1 MALVTLRDGG
11 GTARGYSDRGCGGG
25 MPPRSGKNKKD
36 QIDKP
41 LLSYTLSLLL
51 NWIVPFCLG
60 TISCGMSHAVLLS
73 FISSHASHVSLL
85 LLPFYL
91 SSPFPYLN
99 FSSLCLAV

>member
-41 LLSYTLSLLL
+41 LLSFYTLSLLL

-60 TISCGMSHAVLLS
+60 TISCGISHVVLLS
-73 FISSHASHVSLL
+73 FISAHASHASLL

-91 SSPFPYLN
+91 SSHI
-99 FSSLCLAV
+99 SLS